1 MDNKDTT
8 SPISLRRARA
18 QDLPALAD
26 VAAQAMLEDELFDYI
41 CPYRYEYH
49 SDYRREI
56 LDRLRPRFVKPGF
69 MIVVAVEDE
78 GTTSELIRGYALWQR
93 IGSLSSSF
101 ESPMEIGNASLEKE
115 IQDTRAAD
123 YPPDRSVDPDRLE
136 HYKASVR
143 DCFPYDEYP
152 ELLWLETLAVD
163 PKYQRRGIGRRLV
176 QWGMLLSQLEKVP
189 IGLEAG
195 IQGSALYETLG
206 FQTLNTLELIP
217 GIPMRAMLY
226 DNVGTDV
233 SQHP

>member
-93 IGSLSSSF
+93 I
-101 ESPMEIGNASLEKE
+101 EKE